1 MERELAAV
9 LGRLGLEEQDL
20 ADFCTWLKEDML
32 PLCPDDDDGP
42 PVVIVAMLLGGSF
55 SAVLA
60 TIFSSKHAFS
70 GCVRDLQSEPQKN
83 YKFPFADFRIVFVAG
98 LYAFLEAVTAAQ
110 DYNNFLQVVSAEIQ
124 RQDAALAQGV

>member
-42 PVVIVAMLLGGSF
+42 PVVI
-55 SAVLA
+55 
-60 TIFSSKHAFS
+60 
-70 GCVRDLQSEPQKN
+70 LQIAPIA
-83 YKFPFADFRIVFVAG
+83 P
-98 LYAFLEAVTAAQ
+98 
-110 DYNNFLQVVSAEIQ
+110 
-124 RQDAALAQGV
+124 

>member
-60 TIFSSKHAFS
+60 TIFSSKHDK
-70 GCVRDLQSEPQKN
+70 VR
-83 YKFPFADFRIVFVAG
+83 F
-98 LYAFLEAVTAAQ
+98 
-110 DYNNFLQVVSAEIQ
+110 
-124 RQDAALAQGV
+124 